1 MIIKRFEF
9 SEGKTELVF
18 NRYINVVPA
27 LKAAER
33 YELLR
38 GFVALVSDL
47 SDPNI
52 IQNVVEIET
61 KGEQGNLSYE
71 YLSQHRIFDAVKKNY
86 VLGKDILHAIAKH
99 DVSIPEFNPKNVNIV
114 KMLKATPEGAIP
126 ELDELRNIY
135 AEKIGSR
142 NLLNEEVLQLDLQI
156 KELEREISASGNL
169 LQTYREIL
177 LAPLEDSEDEKQNI
191 LKPLREQKETFVENL
206 TTIQEQVYA
215 YKTSNLAKLNELVE
229 LAKEEAQDNA
239 NAMADELLGI
249 YNEIVEQEDSLRS
262 RGIFIN
268 EALEDYSEK
277 KAEYE
282 DLLSRISGPNVSDDK
297 KKELE
302 SLHYHI
308 KNYDDVYFGKK
319 DVPTLDSLEDLEQN
333 LLREMGFETWSG
345 YLMAD
350 QVAASDPWV
359 VRQSED
365 AKNAFKKAEET
376 WLRVSAEIQS
386 LDGYLEGLEYL
397 NALQVDAKLVVGYAP
412 EDDVPVEK
420 LVTALR
426 SSLVSTDEETPLS
439 IALGNVIS
447 SFGITKPAST
457 DIAHMIRIGDY
468 LLEEGSIQKMINDLE
483 AECASIGHQVQETD
497 RQIAMVENELIGQ
510 KDGLVKKIAQ
520 EKSRRAQMEKE
531 VVSKGATRSSKKE
544 LSEVME
550 EKAFSLQRK
559 INDIILEEAERL
571 HLEEFAYYLEAEP
584 SDENKISNFL
594 FSLFASLRDVGEV
607 GSIPVL
613 FDDIFSDLDD
623 QTCDYVL
630 RQILVYSDVAQIVI
644 LSDAQIVARWIA
656 MNDPEKVALVKVE
669 QLPV

>member
-447 SFGITKPAST
+447 SFGITKPART